1 MTNTIVAHTVI
12 TGISLANLVP
22 SPANCSGLHS
32 SAGWLAL
39 ITLNWLTLAE
49 IIVGIWLTLCEPRL
63 MLHATG
69 LHLSAL
75 AHASW
80 D

>member
-1 MTNTIVAHTVI
+1 MVI
-12 TGISLANLVP
+12 ATRSASWP
-22 SPANCSGLHS
+22 KSRPKCSGLHS

-39 ITLNWLTLAE
+39 ITLNWLTLAG
-49 IIVGIWLTLCEPRL
+49 IIVGIWLTLCHPRL
-63 MLHATG
+63 MLCETG